1 MPKCE
6 YCGIRG
12 DACVEDADGA
22 FCIYCRTLAL
32 EMRGYN
38 VPMPDVEDMQRYAEN
53 WQGEPNYSGIRSAA
67 FLRRRENTGRS

>member
-1 MPKCE
+1 MPKCD
-6 YCGIRG
+6 YCGIKG
-12 DACVEDADGA
+12 DACVEDADGT

-38 VPMPDVEDMQRYAEN
+38 VPMSDVEDMQRYAEGG
-53 WQGEPNYSGIRSAA
+53 QGEPNYSGLRCAA

>member
-1 MPKCE
+1 MPKCD
-6 YCGIRG
+6 YCGIKG
-12 DACVEDADGA
+12 DACVEDADGT

-38 VPMPDVEDMQRYAEN
+38 VPMPDIEDMQRYAEN
-53 WQGEPNYSGIRSAA
+53 WQGEPNYSGIRCAA

>member
-12 DACVEDADGA
+12 DACMEDNDGT

-38 VPMPDVEDMQRYAEN
+38 VPMPDVGKTRGGADHAH
-53 WQGEPNYSGIRSAA
+53 
-67 FLRRRENTGRS
+67 